1 MPLLPLP
8 ESLGAQT
15 RVFQEGT
22 DDRQLGLF
30 GLGGQKHMEEL
41 PHGIL
46 THVLFHESRV
56 CADLQSAAEHSDPV
70 QPVVE

>member
-30 GLGGQKHMEEL
+30 GLGGGGEGEKNIGRSYH
-41 PHGIL
+41 I
-46 THVLFHESRV
+46 ES
-56 CADLQSAAEHSDPV
+56 
-70 QPVVE
+70 